1 MTFSLYPNL
10 RRISRI
16 RALAGLLLILSAIA
30 LNHPASAQAE
40 ELWASLKE
48 PNHLVIMRHALAPG
62 TGDPQNFELLKCQT
76 QRNLSQQGVQQARNI
91 GDQFRSEG
99 LKNVQVYSSQ
109 WCRCMDTATAL
120 DLGDVTPL
128 ASLNSFYRQ
137 YQRQEKQTEELK
149 NWITQAPLQQPTVLV
164 THQVNITALSGI
176 YPASGE
182 LVFLRR
188 MEDGQI
194 KVLGTIKTE

>member
-62 TGDPQNFELLKCQT
+62 TGDPQIFELLKCQT

-120 DLGDVTPL
+120 NFGDVIPL